1 MYNIRVLYL
10 YCTTVYRKNRELES
24 CQEKLLESNQQ
35 QTELLEKLSTLQQ
48 LNSDKTRSCEQLDRQ
63 VTDLSKALQ
72 ACLEMQEQ
80 LVESF
85 QTKQKDIDKLTGQ
98 ANTLQ
103 RELSKSTDKNIISN
117 TQLQALNQRLHV
129 ETDQVLLR
137 YYNFQFS

>member
-1 MYNIRVLYL
+1 MEV
-10 YCTTVYRKNRELES
+10 

-35 QTELLEKLSTLQQ
+35 QTELLEELSTLQQ
-48 LNSDKTRSCEQLDRQ
+48 LNSDKNRSCEQLDRQ

-103 RELSKSTDKNIISN
+103 RELSKSTDKNFVST
-117 TQLQALNQRLHV
+117 TQLQALNQRLHL
-129 ETDQVLLR
+129 ETDQVLR
-137 YYNFQFS
+137 YSSFLFSQYD

>member
-1 MYNIRVLYL
+1 M
-10 YCTTVYRKNRELES
+10 EA

-35 QTELLEKLSTLQQ
+35 QTELLQQLSTLQQ

-103 RELSKSTDKNIISN
+103 RELSKSTDKNMISN

-129 ETDQVLLR
+129 ETEQVLR
-137 YYNFQFS
+137 YSSS